1 MTLDD
6 LNLTL
11 RTLQEANVRMLIAGG
26 LAVLAHGHSRVTHDL
41 DIVLALDPDNTQRA
55 IDVLTKIGF
64 ESRLPVPA
72 EEFCDEAK
80 RKRWIEEKNL
90 KVFPLANETM
100 NGFVVDIFAKE
111 PFDFDEEWHRASF
124 ISLPGLPQK
133 LPFVSKTTLI
143 SMKQRA
149 GRPID
154 LDDVQHLRYTP

>member
-41 DIVLALDPDNTQRA
+41 DIVLALDSDNAQRA
-55 IDVLTKIGF
+55 IDALTQIGF
-64 ESRLPVPA
+64 EPRLPVSA
-72 EEFCDEAK
+72 VEFCDEAK
-80 RKRWIEEKNL
+80 RKIWIEEKNL
-90 KVFPLANETM
+90 KVFSLANETM
-100 NGFVVDIFAKE
+100 NGFVVDIFAEE
-111 PFDFDEEWHRASF
+111 PFDFDEEWLRASF
-124 ISLPGLPQK
+124 ITLPGLPQE

-143 SMKQRA
+143 SMKQQA

-154 LDDVQHLRYTP
+154 LDDIQHLRHTP